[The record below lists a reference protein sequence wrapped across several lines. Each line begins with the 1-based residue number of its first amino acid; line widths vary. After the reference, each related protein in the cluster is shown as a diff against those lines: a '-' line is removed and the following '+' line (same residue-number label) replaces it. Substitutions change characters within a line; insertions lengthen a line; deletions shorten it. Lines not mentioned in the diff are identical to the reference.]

1 MLLLQALLIS
11 YYAIGFIT
19 SITAIAGCFSRFK
32 RLQRL
37 DLLEPP
43 CDFER

>member
-11 YYAIGFIT
+11 YYAIGRIT
-19 SITAIAGCFSRFK
+19 SVTAVAGCFARFK
-32 RLQRL
+32 RLKRL
-37 DLLEPP
+37 DLLERP